1 MYLSEEE
8 SLLLEFLRPLLLLL
22 LLDDP
27 DCLSLD
33 ESLLLL
39 SLELESLE
47 DLSLDLLL
55 DRLLFLL
62 MVLADFSWLEGDSP
76 LLSRSSRPFFELVIE
91 AVV

>member
-1 MYLSEEE
+1 MYKSEEE
-8 SLLLEFLRPLLLLL
+8 SLLLELLRPLLLLL
-22 LLDDP
+22 LLDDL

-39 SLELESLE
+39 SLELESLK

-62 MVLADFSWLEGDSP
+62 PVLPDFSWLEGDCR
-76 LLSRSSRPFFELVIE
+76 LLSRSSRSFFELVID